1 MFIHKQSMTEYL
13 ASKILYTKDKL
24 LGTRYNILTEPI
36 EGYEAAV
43 PQMMSNGQY
52 AFTDLEAQIDAEFN
66 HGKKLQKIP
75 EMPTNIIVG
84 GDGLNVDEDQ
94 QKVGGI
100 SRSCKPPLLVKA
112 NGTKG
117 LKTYGPEPGCWQA
130 DTMNMLYDS
139 MGVLRH
145 TPDDTPRCTFV
156 NEVGYVYK

>member
-1 MFIHKQSMTEYL
+1 MTEYL
-13 ASKILYTKDKL
+13 AMKMHNKQQAKQHLSAKQHL
-24 LGTRYNILTEPI
+24 LGTRYNILTER
-36 EGYEAAV
+36 YESAV

-66 HGKKLQKIP
+66 HGKRLQRIP
-75 EMPTNIIVG
+75 QMPSNIIVG

-94 QKVGGI
+94 QRVGGI
-100 SRSCKPPLLVKA
+100 SRACMPPTM
-112 NGTKG
+112 TKG

-139 MGVLRH
+139 MGVLQYAM
-145 TPDDTPRCTFV
+145 DDTPRCTFV